1 MGKTDKKHAFVR
13 TGTPNL
19 YRRDG
24 RYLARTQSGGKP
36 SWLNLETTDL
46 QVAKLLLPAAL
57 EKMRNAA
64 RAGGGKTPTME
75 EALDAALAEIQS
87 DPDLAESTKEKYY
100 PGNLVTIKR
109 TCQFLKLPVTRVTK
123 RHYQEWYHAHRDQQ
137 IGRAH
142 V

>member
-36 SWLNLETTDL
+36 SGLNLETTDL
-46 QVAKLLLPAAL
+46 QVAKRLLPAAL

-64 RAGGGKTPTME
+64 RAGDGKTPTME
-75 EALDAALAEIQS
+75 EAVVSRNTSPTECADFQS
-87 DPDLAESTKEKYY
+87 VEDPTLGQISHRAPRYCTPTY
-100 PGNLVTIKR
+100 PGS
-109 TCQFLKLPVTRVTK
+109 
-123 RHYQEWYHAHRDQQ
+123 
-137 IGRAH
+137 
-142 V
+142 